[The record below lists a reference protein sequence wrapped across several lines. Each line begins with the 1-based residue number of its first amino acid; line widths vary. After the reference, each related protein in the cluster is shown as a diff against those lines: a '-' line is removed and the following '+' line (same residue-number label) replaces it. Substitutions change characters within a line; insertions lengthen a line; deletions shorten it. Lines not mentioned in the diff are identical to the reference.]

1 MSSAL
6 PRQDRG
12 DYTCDDCDEAL
23 EYTGE
28 QARTARDRLMS
39 KYRCPNPDC
48 TTEEVL
54 LR

>member
-12 DYTCDDCDEAL
+12 DYTCDDCGEAL
-23 EYTGE
+23 DYADE
-28 QARTARDRLMS
+28 QVKTAQDKLVS

-48 TTEEVL
+48 STEEVL